1 MITKVTYCFLL
12 DNASGLGKVY
22 IVPKRFK
29 CYFASS
35 SHNGNNIVCGYV
47 NLKNNIEEVYSAVQK
62 TNQKFSKIGLNHN
75 HEQLNGKIKG
85 VGGAIRFREN
95 DSSLQRWLVACPKT
109 AHLIDE

>member
-1 MITKVTYCFLL
+1 MSISKT
-12 DNASGLGKVY
+12 
-22 IVPKRFK
+22 
-29 CYFASS
+29 
-35 SHNGNNIVCGYV
+35 
-47 NLKNNIEEVYSAVQK
+47 NIEEVYSAVQK